1 MEVLSSWILL
11 LHICLTKRFLPSGVF
26 IFQNLIRFSHLFY
39 LFNLTMY
46 SWVTSFDRLA
56 SNKRTKQFWVP
67 NFAYNSSMSSSPIP
81 VDLFVSKKHPGLTG
95 GDLGFADA
103 SGNVTF
109 RLNRHSSPKNKR
121 LFLDSTGNP
130 LISIY
135 RCRVSL
141 SLLVLRLICNAHQLF
156 ETMSKPTCFYFPFLL
171 IS

>member
-1 MEVLSSWILL
+1 MPHQKVPAQWGF
-11 LHICLTKRFLPSGVF
+11 H
-26 IFQNLIRFSHLFY
+26 FSKVQKVGWRVWFDSPIFY

-135 RCRVSL
+135 RYRVSL
-141 SLLVLRLICNAHQLF
+141 SLF
-156 ETMSKPTCFYFPFLL
+156 WFCF
-171 IS
+171 

>member
-1 MEVLSSWILL
+1 MGFSFFKS
-11 LHICLTKRFLPSGVF
+11 TKRFLPSGVF
-26 IFQNLIRFSHLFY
+26 IFKIWFDSPIFY

-135 RCRVSL
+135 RYRVSL